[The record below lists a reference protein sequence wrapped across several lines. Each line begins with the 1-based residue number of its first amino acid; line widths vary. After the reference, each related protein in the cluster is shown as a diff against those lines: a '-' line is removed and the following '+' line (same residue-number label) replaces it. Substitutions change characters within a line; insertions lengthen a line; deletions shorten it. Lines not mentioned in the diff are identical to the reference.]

1 MTTGAISISRGF
13 RQPPLRVQP
22 WRAPL
27 NPYLVAL
34 LLSAA
39 ALVASL
45 VLAPQLGIEVPVF
58 FLAAVAVSGWYG
70 GLRPALAST
79 LASALAL
86 DYFFEVPAYD
96 LEISHPRTALSLLV
110 FLLLAVLLGSLNGR
124 LRAAKHRAEAAALAR
139 DELLVTVSHDLRT
152 PLTVLKTAVST
163 LRDPAAR
170 VPAAVRQQLLDTIE
184 DAADQLIRYVGSAL
198 ALSRLEGGVAP
209 DQEWNALDE
218 IVVAALE
225 RCGPALRDRAASVA
239 VPDNLPLM
247 RFDAVLLEQSL
258 GKLLDNVSQ
267 HTPPGT
273 PFSIGARVVGA
284 DLWLEVS
291 DAGPGIPHAQR
302 ERIFARYE
310 RLGNSNHGAGAGLG
324 LAIARAAVQ
333 AQGGQVWVEDSPS
346 GGARFVIHL
355 PRVLPARTKGN

>member
-1 MTTGAISISRGF
+1 MTSGVISISRS
-13 RQPPLRVQP
+13 RQPLLSSHLWRVS
-22 WRAPL
+22 L
-27 NPYLVAL
+27 NPYLIAL
-34 LLSAA
+34 VLSAA
-39 ALVASL
+39 ALAASL
-45 VLAPQLGIEVPVF
+45 ALAPLLGIEVPVF

-70 GLRPALAST
+70 GLRPALLAT

-86 DYFFEVPAYD
+86 DYFFEVPAYE
-96 LEISHPRTALSLLV
+96 LEISHPRTTLSLLV

-124 LRAAKHRAEAAALAR
+124 LRAASNRAEAAVLAR

-163 LRDPAAR
+163 LRDPAAQ
-170 VPAAVRQQLLDTIE
+170 VPVGVRQQLLDTIE
-184 DAADQLIRYVGSAL
+184 DAADQLIRYVGAAL

-218 IVVAALE
+218 IIVAALE
-225 RCGPALRDRAASVA
+225 RCGPALHERAASVA
-239 VPDNLPLM
+239 LPDSLPLM

-258 GKLLDNVSQ
+258 GNLLDNVGQ

-273 PFSIGARVVGA
+273 PFAIGARLVGN

-291 DAGPGIPHAQR
+291 DAGPGIPLEAR

-310 RLGNSNHGAGAGLG
+310 RLANRGPGAGLG
-324 LAIARAAVQ
+324 LAIVRAAVE

-346 GGARFVIHL
+346 GGAKFVMHL
-355 PRVLPARTKGN
+355 PHVLSATTRGL